1 MFAHLCDPELPALTT
16 LRQADLDRIT
26 GRTGT
31 RLLRARYQP
40 GARAILHVA
49 LGPVPEPDEGSIWF
63 YAGTKAQ
70 GLGRRLPDARLD
82 AKTGALFQAFPQDH
96 RMPQLAHFLDQA
108 MQLAPDLLGG
118 PAAGPPRLIRYRPGL
133 SATFRW
139 TATDGRV
146 IYVKQTPAEDVAA
159 HAATVAELIANSEGQ
174 HFGFTPVTGMIP
186 DLGLI
191 AYAAAEGTAL
201 DHDLAG
207 SGVARTGARMSQV
220 ARTLA
225 GLSDLPVSPTR
236 RLDRSDLLRRAAA
249 AQRMIVLLDPV
260 AGNIAVRLVAG
271 LHALNVT
278 VRHSPIHADMK
289 LEHAFLSGPR
299 TTLIDIESL
308 SMGDP
313 DYDLAALQARLEMA
327 TLAGGI
333 TGDEADA
340 ATSALHPFTGPHY
353 PWFLTCARL
362 QCAKY
367 FAQRF
372 DPATIPQM
380 RQILGQC

>member
-26 GRTGT
+26 GRIGT

-49 LGPVPEPDEGSIWF
+49 LGPAPELHEGSIWF

-70 GLGRRLPDARLD
+70 GLARRLPDARLD

-146 IYVKQTPAEDVAA
+146 VYVKQTPTEDVAA
-159 HAATVAELIANSEGQ
+159 HAATVAELDRELRRA

-207 SGVARTGARMSQV
+207 SAPRG
-220 ARTLA
+220 
-225 GLSDLPVSPTR
+225 
-236 RLDRSDLLRRAAA
+236 
-249 AQRMIVLLDPV
+249 
-260 AGNIAVRLVAG
+260 
-271 LHALNVT
+271 
-278 VRHSPIHADMK
+278 
-289 LEHAFLSGPR
+289 SGPGCPKSPRRWHGCR
-299 TTLIDIESL
+299 TCPS
-308 SMGDP
+308 
-313 DYDLAALQARLEMA
+313 ALR
-327 TLAGGI
+327 
-333 TGDEADA
+333 ADWIA
-340 ATSALHPFTGPHY
+340 ATFCAGPTQHS
-353 PWFLTCARL
+353 
-362 QCAKY
+362 
-367 FAQRF
+367 
-372 DPATIPQM
+372 
-380 RQILGQC
+380 G

>member
-1 MFAHLCDPELPALTT
+1 
-16 LRQADLDRIT
+16 
-26 GRTGT
+26 
-31 RLLRARYQP
+31 
-40 GARAILHVA
+40 
-49 LGPVPEPDEGSIWF
+49 
-63 YAGTKAQ
+63 
-70 GLGRRLPDARLD
+70 
-82 AKTGALFQAFPQDH
+82 
-96 RMPQLAHFLDQA
+96 MPQLARFMDQA

-139 TATDGRV
+139 AATDGRV
-146 IYVKQTPAEDVAA
+146 VYVKQTPTEDVAA
-159 HAATVAELIANSEGQ
+159 HAATVTRLIAISEGQ
-174 HFGFTPVTGMIP
+174 GLRFTPVTGMIP

-191 AYAAAEGTAL
+191 AYAAADGTAL

-207 SGVARTGARMSQV
+207 SGAARIEASISQIARAL
-220 ARTLA
+220 AR
-225 GLSDLPVSPTR
+225 LSELPVSPAR
-236 RLDRSDLLRRAAA
+236 SLDRGYLLRRADAA
-249 AQRMIVLLDPV
+249 MHMIALLDPV
-260 AGNIAVRLVAG
+260 AGNTAARLVAG
-271 LHALNVT
+271 LHAHDVP
-278 VRHSPIHADMK
+278 VRNRPIHADMK

-340 ATSALHPFTGPHY
+340 ATSALRPFTGPHY

-362 QCAKY
+362 QCAKF

-372 DPATIPQM
+372 DPATIPLM
-380 RQILGQC
+380 RRMLAPC